1 MQSSAAT
8 KKTELLRGD
17 KVLARSGDFVG
28 LTGTV
33 AQVMEDEI
41 NVAPDEHFRTEGIP
55 DELLFNI
62 SDLIKRFDIGE
73 SVAVVHGK
81 DVGSS
86 GIVVAIGNSKFS
98 LHAILRAY

>member
-1 MQSSAAT
+1 LQSSAST
-8 KKTELLRGD
+8 KKTELVRGD

-33 AQVMEDEI
+33 AQVTGDEI
-41 NVAPDEHFRTEGIP
+41 KVALDDHLRTEGIP

-62 SDLIKRFDIGE
+62 SDLIKRFDIGD

-86 GIVVAIGNSKFS
+86 GIVVAIGNSIFS
-98 LHAILRAY
+98 LFAVRRAC